1 MKIESRV
8 LLIISAFCAVM
19 AVVFW
24 AIGLNRVY
32 VDMTSGG
39 TIMLGAVCLL
49 GLLPGGYYFWWSRR
63 MTPRAEDDPNATQA
77 QGAGVVGVFPGNS
90 IWPFVLGMA
99 ALLVALS
106 LVFGFWTAIFGFTLA
121 ISAVVGVII
130 ESRRG
135 GVL

>member
-1 MKIESRV
+1 MKIESY
-8 LLIISAFCAVM
+8 LLLFLAAFGAVICAVYW
-19 AVVFW
+19 F
-24 AIGLNRVY
+24 
-32 VDMTSGG
+32 TSYEDAGS
-39 TIMLGAVCLL
+39 IMLAGFGLL

-63 MTPRAEDDPNATQA
+63 MGPRPEDDPEATHA
-77 QGAGVVGVFPGNS
+77 QSAGVVGAFPSTS
-90 IWPFVLGMA
+90 IWPFVLGVA

-121 ISAVVGVII
+121 ISAVVGVIV